1 MPYTFYIRS
10 ISEPNCISFMKKI
23 IGLRMKCIFHPEMHM
38 NIDTNSFAGINYG
51 FEVMQTKESPN
62 VPFAIF
68 RTRFQTG

>member
-1 MPYTFYIRS
+1 MRQ
-10 ISEPNCISFMKKI
+10 ISLPHHISLIKKI
-23 IGLRMKCIFHPEMHM
+23 IGFRMKCTFYSEMHV
-38 NIDTNSFAGINYG
+38 NIGSNSFAGINYG